1 MKRLAC
7 IIILAAAAFAPLCAA
22 YGVGASQEWVRDYVR
37 TNAAGASSLASGA
50 YSVVDGVATISVTN
64 AAGTVAT
71 LTAEIADSAAV
82 CATNCTDAATALG
95 VTNGT
100 LFAWIG
106 EGVYTNAALGEAVTC
121 TATNLVFRGVG
132 SAADAD
138 GLDHVEGWC
147 DLFGTRVTNTQ
158 REALTEGGL

>member
-1 MKRLAC
+1 MKGPVC
-7 IIILAAAAFAPLCAA
+7 IIILAMAASAPLCAA
-22 YGVGASQEWVRDYVR
+22 YGIGASQEWVRDYVR
-37 TNAAGASSLASGA
+37 TNTSSLAGGA
-50 YSVVDGVATISVTN
+50 YSVEDGVATMSVTN

-71 LTAEIADSAAV
+71 LTSEIADSAAV

-106 EGVYTNAALGEAVTC
+106 EGVYTNAPLGEAVTC

-132 SAADAD
+132 SAVSAA